1 MRQQANRG
9 HGVGGATAG
18 IGKKVDEK
26 WPVFFFFRCYNF
38 NCWMFWPSQHIISI
52 YCNPGCSYSNSLF
65 SVSSLGNK
73 AYHANQFLFK
83 RRLVSKK
90 LKMKLY
96 CSIIRPIVTYD
107 CETWVLKETT
117 KNKLMVLERKVLR
130 KIFGPIKERVS
141 TWRIKT
147 SDELDKLIIH
157 KNIINY
163 TKVQRLSWFGDL
175 YRMSEDR
182 MVKKYVNG
190 NRC

>member
-1 MRQQANRG
+1 
-9 HGVGGATAG
+9 
-18 IGKKVDEK
+18 
-26 WPVFFFFRCYNF
+26 
-38 NCWMFWPSQHIISI
+38 
-52 YCNPGCSYSNSLF
+52 
-65 SVSSLGNK
+65 
-73 AYHANQFLFK
+73 
-83 RRLVSKK
+83 
-90 LKMKLY
+90 MKLY